1 MRNES
6 IFRVARLPFS
16 VILPEGWEVET
27 LLPSFRPFRC
37 GACPEEKLAFRLEA
51 VEPPFFSD
59 GQDVEL
65 LDESSNDLGHV
76 RLLRCA
82 EGYRMEIDYGDTV
95 RHTLVASPSFDR
107 ATACLRREDPYV
119 ATALSSMLRI
129 LFAQAVL
136 RYDGVSL
143 HASCVCLEGKSYLFL
158 GKSGTGKS
166 THARQWLESFP
177 GCILL
182 NDDNPAV
189 RVGEDGIVTAY
200 GTPWSGK
207 TPCYKNESCPVVGI
221 ARLRQSKVNCFTPLE
236 GPEAFAAL
244 LPSCSA
250 IRQDKQL
257 QDALYCT
264 LIRIAEQVS
273 IGKMECLP
281 DREAARVAFSGQ
293 VDE

>member
-6 IFRVARLPFS
+6 IFRVAGLPFS
-16 VILPEGWEVET
+16 LLLPEGWEVET

-37 GACPEEKLAFRLEA
+37 GTCPEERLAFRLEA
-51 VEPPFFSD
+51 VEPPFLPD
-59 GQDVEL
+59 GQGAEL

-82 EGYRMEIDYGDTV
+82 EGYRMEIDYGSALL
-95 RHTLVASPSFDR
+95 HTLVVSPAFDR
-107 ATACLRREDPYV
+107 ATACLRWEDPYA

-136 RYDGVSL
+136 GYDGVSI
-143 HASCVCLEGKSYLFL
+143 HASCVCLEGKGYLFL

-166 THARQWLESFP
+166 THARQWLEAFP
-177 GCILL
+177 GCTLL

-207 TPCYKNESCPVVGI
+207 TPCYKNESCPVAGI
-221 ARLRQSKVNCFTPLE
+221 VRLRQAKVNRFTPLE

-293 VDE
+293 VNN